1 MANANPRDI
10 SEYRLL
16 VHDTADQIF
25 RILWPPT
32 RPGFIDSFITPY
44 ADSAA
49 DAYCLCVN
57 CSGTL
62 MFYDSDAGEMYGRD
76 RSYFYAP
83 SALRQHEV
91 IKQLCVTGDAPPRV
105 AVEAAR
111 AVTVTPMFLQI
122 LLVTLRLPRSLASA
136 DHW

>member
-1 MANANPRDI
+1 
-10 SEYRLL
+10 
-16 VHDTADQIF
+16 
-25 RILWPPT
+25 
-32 RPGFIDSFITPY
+32 
-44 ADSAA
+44 
-49 DAYCLCVN
+49 
-57 CSGTL
+57 

-91 IKQLCVTGDAPPRV
+91 IKQLCATGDAPPRV

-122 LLVTLRLPRSLASA
+122 LLVTLRLLGNQNSYQQ
-136 DHW
+136 